1 VEARRTVGE
10 MRGLS
15 DTAKKTREDDPRDE
29 PRSRSFYTP
38 SLARVALVG
47 ASAGVAE
54 LYFFGLSPVLA
65 LAAAAAGAGFF
76 VVFALFAGYI
86 ESETAVSAI
95 AGGAAGAV
103 WWIIVH
109 PPDVSSLL
117 AMAVGAV
124 LGVIYMWRGE

>member
-1 VEARRTVGE
+1 
-10 MRGLS
+10 MRGLP
-15 DTAKKTREDDPRDE
+15 DTTKKARDDPQDE

-65 LAAAAAGAGFF
+65 LAAATAAASFF
-76 VVFALFAGYI
+76 VVFVLFAGYI
-86 ESETAVSAI
+86 ESEMTVSAI

-117 AMAVGAV
+117 AMVVGAV

>member
-1 VEARRTVGE
+1 ME
-10 MRGLS
+10 MSGLP
-15 DTAKKTREDDPRDE
+15 DTTKKAGEDDPRDE
-29 PRSRSFYTP
+29 PRRRFYTP

-47 ASAGVAE
+47 ASAGMAE

-65 LAAAAAGAGFF
+65 LAAAAAGASFF

-86 ESETAVSAI
+86 ESETTVSAI

-117 AMAVGAV
+117 AMVVGAV

>member
-1 VEARRTVGE
+1 MEARRTVGE
-10 MRGLS
+10 MRGLP
-15 DTAKKTREDDPRDE
+15 DTTKKARDDPQDE

-38 SLARVALVG
+38 SLARVALV
-47 ASAGVAE
+47 
-54 LYFFGLSPVLA
+54 
-65 LAAAAAGAGFF
+65 
-76 VVFALFAGYI
+76 
-86 ESETAVSAI
+86 
-95 AGGAAGAV
+95 GAV